1 MKQQKKV
8 MPKTTINWMGISWLV
23 LVILSVIFFF
33 IAIGFIAFPPKY
45 ILPLGIILVVIDVLM
60 GYLSLKKRK
69 KVNKKKKSIKK
80 IIVTVINCILCVLLA
95 AGSMYLPILQS
106 QMKGIFVEP
115 TDTQE
120 VKINA
125 YVMTSA
131 YKSAHTDIFT
141 DTNTSTNL
149 EDYKDKKFLTQSTV
163 DKDNQAYAVEDI
175 KKQLNV
181 SSLNTISEKSNVS
194 AVSALYNGTGDIML
208 MNENYEASFADVEEY
223 KNFTT
228 DTQILYTTVIKVKV
242 EKAETVEQYYT
253 NSSFSV
259 FIAGSDSRDS
269 QLTYYT
275 RTDVDMILTVDPVNK
290 QILLV
295 SIPRD
300 WYVKNPALGNGYDK
314 LTHLGNDGMQN
325 TIDGLNQEFSFD
337 YIKNYFEVN
346 FVTFKNIVEAIGGV
360 DVNNP
365 YEFTTD
371 DGEYFAAGEIHLSGD
386 DALAYVRERH
396 HLANGDYGRNEHQA
410 IVLQAIISKVTSK
423 EIISNFGNLLT
434 NLQGNF
440 LTSLSSDDIY
450 SLAKMQL
457 NDGGKWSFVS
467 YHLGG
472 QGDYNSTASMGDQ
485 QLYVS
490 YPFESQ
496 VKFAN
501 EQITSVMNGQII
513 TQGTL
518 PEDDQT
524 VYLPN

>member
-1 MKQQKKV
+1 MKQQKTNAS
-8 MPKTTINWMGISWLV
+8 KTTINWTGISWLI
-23 LVILSVIFFF
+23 LVILSVFFFF

-45 ILPLGIILVVIDVLM
+45 ILPFGIVLVVIDVLM
-60 GYLSLKKRK
+60 GYFSLKRRK
-69 KVNKKKKSIKK
+69 KASNKKKSFKK
-80 IIVTVINCILCVLLA
+80 ILVTVINCILCVLLA
-95 AGSMYLPILQS
+95 AGSIYLPILQS

-115 TDTQE
+115 TETQE

-125 YVMTSA
+125 YVMTSE
-131 YKSAHTDIFT
+131 YKSAHTDIFS

-149 EDYKDKKFLTQSTV
+149 EEYKDKKFLTQSTV

-181 SSLNTISEKSNVS
+181 SSLNTITEKSNVS
-194 AVSALYNGTGDIML
+194 AASALYNGVGDVML
-208 MNENYEASFADVEEY
+208 MNENYEASFADVEGYEH
-223 KNFTT
+223 FTT
-228 DTQILYTTVIKVKV
+228 DTQVLYTTVIQVKV
-242 EKAETVEQYYT
+242 EKTEAVEQDYT

-325 TIDGLNQEFSFD
+325 TIDGLNQEFNFN
-337 YIKNYFEVN
+337 YINNYFEVN
-346 FVTFKNIVEAIGGV
+346 FVTFKNIIDAVGGV

-365 YEFTTD
+365 YSFHAV
-371 DGEYFAAGEIHLSGD
+371 EYDFAEGQIHLSGD
-386 DALAYVRERH
+386 EALEYVRERH
-396 HLANGDYGRNEHQA
+396 NLSNGDYGRNEHQA
-410 IVLQAIISKVTSK
+410 IVLQAIISKISSK
-423 EIISNFGNLLT
+423 EIISNFNNLLN

-457 NDGGKWSFVS
+457 NDGGKWNFVS

-496 VKFAN
+496 VNFAN
-501 EQITSVMNGQII
+501 EQITNVMNGQII

-518 PEDDQT
+518 PEEDQT